1 MSHHPTPI
9 SIVKACQT
17 LPDEPGSLEP
27 ARETLLELG
36 GDDSHPVWK
45 RLEAAVAELN
55 AATDEAANLME
66 GLHEQLEGM
75 RYD

>member
-1 MSHHPTPI
+1 MSLRASSP
-9 SIVKACQT
+9 
-17 LPDEPGSLEP
+17 PGN
-27 ARETLLELG
+27 ALELG

-55 AATDEAANLME
+55 DATDEAANLME